1 MWVNCTKP
9 SNEGDSSSHLNKP
22 RVLTLVYSD
31 PLPPPSPHLTSASHL
46 PLTFPA
52 PATCLLIIHRTY
64 QAYLLQG
71 FCLGWSFSSHQ
82 LGSFG
87 SFRSWLSVPLVR
99 PFLTTVFK
107 MAHTPH
113 PNSHCTLSMFYFSLI
128 SLLLNLLT
136 VLLLPPPNG
145 M

>member
-1 MWVNCTKP
+1 MRVILHLIRINPESLHWCTVTP
-9 SNEGDSSSHLNKP
+9 CRLPHLN
-22 RVLTLVYSD
+22 L
-31 PLPPPSPHLTSASHL
+31 ASHL

-52 PATCLLIIHRTY
+52 PATCLLIIPRTY

-82 LGSFG
+82 HGYFG
-87 SFRSWLSVPLVR
+87 SFRSCPLSKAFPDHR
-99 PFLTTVFK
+99 FQNGT
-107 MAHTPH
+107 HTH